1 MAKSTIAFIIIGIII
16 VLYITEKFSVAV
28 TSLLGMFAL
37 VYFDVMTVNDA
48 FSCFVST
55 PGLLTMGMIIIAE
68 AILESGIG
76 AEIGVLLKGVVGHRE
91 KLFVVVVFVT
101 SAFLSAFVNNSAIV
115 ALFMPF
121 IASLASISHG
131 HITKKNTY
139 LPLAMGSLMGGTG
152 TLVGCTAPLLAS
164 EVLVYEG
171 LEPMDFFTTAPIA
184 VVMVLVVAVCFWL
197 FLYDFMKRSFDFPE
211 VEENIKKMPEGKINK
226 RNATVS
232 IAVFL
237 MCIVLFIFNP
247 LNWDIGLI
255 AITGAFILVATG
267 CVDGKRAMKD
277 MPWSAVIVLGAALAM
292 AKGFVSSGA
301 GNVVVDFL
309 MDHFADVVANP
320 VILVGVFLF
329 IGFVLSQFMSNGS
342 LVSMLTAIGV
352 PIALQIGCDP
362 MPVALACV
370 YGCSLAMATPVATTS
385 ITIVQVAGY
394 RFKDYLRIGGLVGII
409 GAVTAWVCLVVGYG
423 LI

>member
-1 MAKSTIAFIIIGIII
+1 MPQSTIALIIILVVI
-16 VLYITEKFSVAV
+16 VLYVIEKFDVAI
-28 TSLLGMFAL
+28 TSLIGMFAL
-37 VYFDVMTVNDA
+37 VYFNVLTVSDA

-55 PGLLTMGMIIIAE
+55 PALLTIGMIIIAE

-76 AEIGVLLKGVVGHRE
+76 AEIGVLLKGIVGHRE

-101 SAFLSAFVNNSAIV
+101 AAFLSAFANNSAIV

-121 IASLASISHG
+121 IASIASISHG

-139 LPLAMGSLMGGTG
+139 LPLAMGSLVGGTG

-171 LEPMDFFTTAPIA
+171 LEPMNFFTPAPIA
-184 VVMVLVVAVCFWL
+184 IVMVAVIAICFWL
-197 FLYDFMKRSFDFPE
+197 FLYDYMKKCFDFPE

-226 RNATVS
+226 RNATIS
-232 IAVFL
+232 ISVFL
-237 MCIVLFIFNP
+237 ICVVLFIVNP
-247 LNWDIGLI
+247 FDWDIGLV
-255 AITGAFILVATG
+255 AVTGAFILVATG
-267 CVDGKRAMKD
+267 CVDGKRAMRD

-301 GNVVVDFL
+301 GNVVVNFL
-309 MDHFADVVANP
+309 MDHFSAFMENT

-329 IGFVLSQFMSNGS
+329 TGFILSQFMSNGS

-394 RFKDYLRIGGLVGII
+394 RFKDYMRIGGLTGLI

>member
-1 MAKSTIAFIIIGIII
+1 MAKSTIALIIIGIII

-101 SAFLSAFVNNSAIV
+101 SAFLSAFANNSAIV

>member
-1 MAKSTIAFIIIGIII
+1 
-16 VLYITEKFSVAV
+16 
-28 TSLLGMFAL
+28 
-37 VYFDVMTVNDA
+37 
-48 FSCFVST
+48 
-55 PGLLTMGMIIIAE
+55 MGMIIIAE

-76 AEIGVLLKGVVGHRE
+76 AEIGVLLKGIVGHRE
-91 KLFVVVVFVT
+91 KLFVVVVYVT
-101 SAFLSAFVNNSAIV
+101 AAFLSAFANNSAIV

-139 LPLAMGSLMGGTG
+139 LPLAMGSLVGGTG

-171 LEPMDFFTTAPIA
+171 LEPLDFFTPAPIA
-184 VVMVLVVAVCFWL
+184 IAMVAVIAICFWL
-197 FLYDFMKRSFDFPE
+197 FLYDFMKKSFYFPE
-211 VEENIKKMPEGKINK
+211 VEGNIKKMPDGQINK
-226 RNATVS
+226 RNAALS
-232 IAVFL
+232 ISVFL
-237 MCIVLFIFNP
+237 VCIVLFMVNP
-247 LNWDIGLI
+247 FNWDIGLI
-255 AITGAFILVATG
+255 AITGAFVLILTG
-267 CVDGKRAMKD
+267 CVDIKKATRD
-277 MPWSAVIVLGAALAM
+277 MPWPAVIVLGAALAM

-309 MDHFADVVANP
+309 MSHFSAIVANP

-329 IGFVLSQFMSNGS
+329 TGFILSQFMSNGS

-362 MPVALACV
+362 IPVALACV

-394 RFKDYLRIGGLVGII
+394 RFKDYLRIGGITGLI

>member
-1 MAKSTIAFIIIGIII
+1 MAQSTIALIIIGIVI
-16 VLYITEKFSVAV
+16 VLYITERFDVAV
-28 TSLLGMFAL
+28 TSLIGMFAL
-37 VYFDVMTVNDA
+37 IYCNILTVEQA

-76 AEIGVLLKGVVGHRE
+76 AEIGVLLKGIVGHRE

-101 SAFLSAFVNNSAIV
+101 AAFLSAFANNSAIV

-139 LPLAMGSLMGGTG
+139 LPLAMGSLVGGTG
-152 TLVGCTAPLLAS
+152 TLIGCTAPLLAS

-171 LEPMDFFTTAPIA
+171 LEPLDFFTPAPIA
-184 VVMVLVVAVCFWL
+184 IAMVAVIAICFWL
-197 FLYDFMKRSFDFPE
+197 FLYDFMKKSFDFPE
-211 VEENIKKMPEGKINK
+211 VEGNIKKMPDGQINK
-226 RNATVS
+226 RNAALS
-232 IAVFL
+232 ISVFL
-237 MCIVLFIFNP
+237 VCIVLFMVNP
-247 LNWDIGLI
+247 FNWDIGLI
-255 AITGAFILVATG
+255 AITGAFVLILTG
-267 CVDGKRAMKD
+267 CVDIKKATRD
-277 MPWSAVIVLGAALAM
+277 MPWPAVIVLGAALAM

-309 MDHFADVVANP
+309 MSHFSAIVANP

-329 IGFVLSQFMSNGS
+329 TGFILSQFMSNGS

-362 MPVALACV
+362 IPVALACV

-385 ITIVQVAGY
+385 ITIVQAAGY
-394 RFKDYLRIGGLVGII
+394 RFKDYLRIGGITGLI